1 MYTDKRIKHIAQQVI
16 NHHQSNDPQVL
27 SKQLDIIILPSNLGS
42 KINGFLQYHE
52 GANKYLIHL
61 NNNLEFHDQQATI
74 AHELGHFFLHKEFN
88 TFKVKK
94 TSIVLESKLESQ
106 ANTFAAELLLP
117 DSLLK
122 GTNLCM
128 SNFLSP
134 ERIAARYNVPLE
146 LAKIKCKQ
154 NKTLSTY
161 YRRENF
167 HNNHVV
173 II

>member
-1 MYTDKRIKHIAQQVI
+1 MYTDKRIKHIAQHVI
-16 NHHQSNDPQVL
+16 NDHQSNDPQVL
-27 SKQLDIIILPSNLGS
+27 SKKLDIIILPSNLGS

-61 NNNLEFHDQQATI
+61 NNNLDYHDQQATL

-88 TFKVKK
+88 TFKIKK

-122 GTNLCM
+122 GSNLCIR
-128 SNFLSP
+128 NLSA
-134 ERIAARYNVPLE
+134 ETIATRYNVPLAI
-146 LAKIKCKQ
+146 AKIKYKQ
-154 NKTLSTY
+154 NKKLSIY
-161 YRRENF
+161 NRRENF
-167 HNNHVV
+167 HENHVV